1 MRRTGR
7 AVRRGTSLRRSD
19 RTAGDSSPVTQGNG
33 RLRGRPG
40 PAGGTPDQSPSPT
53 EQAARPPAPLPGTG
67 APRSR
72 WRREEGPAAPAGG
85 ALRRAHPRAGARQ
98 APAARPSAPCS
109 PCRQALAQRPSDPG
123 PLPSG
128 PAPRPS
134 GPGPFP
140 SNPRPGHPR
149 TLTPL
154 HPHVTHATEFPG
166 HPEATLH
173 RPRGSNL
180 LPDQED
186 GKRRGTCVR
195 RGMQVP
201 RRLPGPATSSAAP
214 RGCPGTAAGARRTRP
229 PGPPARAAPRASG
242 ARRPPPAR
250 GAGPPRPCSA
260 STTWP
265 ARPAR

>member
-1 MRRTGR
+1 MPCAVGPRSGEVTGR
-7 AVRRGTSLRRSD
+7 QGTAARSPK
-19 RTAGDSSPVTQGNG
+19 RTAGSGDA
-33 RLRGRPG
+33 RGRP
-40 PAGGTPDQSPSPT
+40 A
-53 EQAARPPAPLPGTG
+53 EPGTR
-67 APRSR
+67 ARVPQSRRRDPRRRSR
-72 WRREEGPAAPAGG
+72 H
-85 ALRRAHPRAGARQ
+85 RRASKPVPTGRGPRGSSRRGPSSHPPPGRCPSGSSRASVRPRAVKPRRSVRQTPAR
-98 APAARPSAPCS
+98 
-109 PCRQALAQRPSDPG
+109 CRQA
-123 PLPSG
+123 

-140 SNPRPGHPR
+140 SNPGPGHPR

-154 HPHVTHATEFPG
+154 HPHVTHATKFPG

-229 PGPPARAAPRASG
+229 PGPPARAAPPASG
-242 ARRPPPAR
+242 ARTPPPAP

>member
-1 MRRTGR
+1 MQCAVGPRSGEVTGR
-7 AVRRGTSLRRSD
+7 QGTAARSPK
-19 RTAGDSSPVTQGNG
+19 RTAGSGDA
-33 RLRGRPG
+33 RGRPAEPRTRARVPQSSRRDPRRRSRAPARLEAG
-40 PAGGTPDQSPSPT
+40 GDGKRAPRLHPAGPF
-53 EQAARPPAPLPGTG
+53 
-67 APRSR
+67 
-72 WRREEGPAAPAGG
+72 AAPTPGPVPVR
-85 ALRRAHPRAGARQ
+85 LQPRARQ
-98 APAARPSAPCS
+98 AP
-109 PCRQALAQRPSDPG
+109 CRQAPTQRPSDPG

-154 HPHVTHATEFPG
+154 HPHVTHATKFPG

-229 PGPPARAAPRASG
+229 PGPPARAAPPASG

>member
-19 RTAGDSSPVTQGNG
+19 RTAGDSSPVTQENG

-72 WRREEGPAAPAGG
+72 CRREEGPAAPAGG

-109 PCRQALAQRPSDPG
+109 PCRQALAR
-123 PLPSG
+123 
-128 PAPRPS
+128 RPS
-134 GPGPFP
+134 GPGPFL
-140 SNPRPGHPR
+140 SGPGPHHPC
-149 TLTPL
+149 TLTPP
-154 HPHVTHATEFPG
+154 HPYVTHATKFPG

-214 RGCPGTAAGARRTRP
+214 RGFPGTAAGARRTRP
-229 PGPPARAAPRASG
+229 PGPPARAAPPASS
-242 ARRPPPAR
+242 ARTPPPAP